1 MNRRVFLPLLLL
13 LLSFVCAAA
22 PTRVRGVVTDAQ
34 TGEPLP
40 YVSVI
45 FVGTRIGTMTDL
57 DGAFTIEIARDYN
70 LLSFQMLGYE
80 TFNVEVKPGVVTD
93 DLRVA
98 MRSDAIGLQSAVVK
112 PKRGR
117 EARYRRRGNPA
128 VDLVK
133 NVIAHKE
140 QNHIRNAGMYSS
152 LDYDKMVLSLDDFRV
167 NFDSTRFWRRFP
179 FFEKY
184 VDTLP
189 AGRTPVLPVSLL
201 EQDEKTFYQ
210 EGKTRTL
217 VRKRRLLGLAE
228 VLDKG
233 AAGENIRSVFAD
245 SDITDDNI
253 PILMNRFV
261 SPLSSPLATTFYKY
275 YISDTLSV
283 DGTECIDLTFVP
295 ANNRSYGFT
304 GHLYVVNDSTYA
316 VKRYTLGIPARINL
330 NYVSEL
336 SVTEDFYKTPD
347 GLWASRAKDYNAR
360 FYVFRWMRQLYARR
374 SITHHDYDFSPAAAM
389 PDSLAQEPDRIVYDK
404 DWWRP
409 NEYWHAIRTT
419 PLSAKERVLDSLE
432 VEIRRE
438 PRLSDFIDAIET
450 VTTEFMPT
458 ARVRSAS
465 RWDYGPLSSIA
476 HYDPVEGFRL
486 RIGGMTTANL
496 NERNFLSAYAAY
508 GFGDR
513 RFKGDLTL
521 VHSFVPREYHPYEPL
536 RHNVSLKF
544 SYDLEAPG
552 QSFSLMDR
560 DNFMMSSMDPQPLQY
575 VRRVQLGYER
585 EWISRLTFD
594 TRLRLDR
601 AEPTGALAYQR
612 ILEDGSLEPVPFFND
627 FSWGTRLRFAPGEAL
642 FSSRLGKDS
651 PVLLTRDAPVLS
663 LTHIVGR
670 FDNRFWYNRTEFS
683 AQKRIWLS
691 AFGHIDASLG
701 AGMVWNQVPLPKL
714 FTPNANLSF
723 FLQDE
728 AFNLMRP
735 MEFVSDRYASF
746 SATYFLKG
754 WILNR
759 IPLINSLGLREVVS
773 FRALYGSLSDR
784 NNPALGGAGLYTFPA
799 HTRTLGST
807 PYMEYSVGLENI
819 FNVLR
824 IDYIRR
830 ISYTEGLEP
839 EQRNGFKVALRIS
852 F

>member
-1 MNRRVFLPLLLL
+1 
-13 LLSFVCAAA
+13 
-22 PTRVRGVVTDAQ
+22 
-34 TGEPLP
+34 
-40 YVSVI
+40 
-45 FVGTRIGTMTDL
+45 
-57 DGAFTIEIARDYN
+57 
-70 LLSFQMLGYE
+70 
-80 TFNVEVKPGVVTD
+80 
-93 DLRVA
+93 
-98 MRSDAIGLQSAVVK
+98 
-112 PKRGR
+112 
-117 EARYRRRGNPA
+117 
-128 VDLVK
+128 
-133 NVIAHKE
+133 
-140 QNHIRNAGMYSS
+140 
-152 LDYDKMVLSLDDFRV
+152 
-167 NFDSTRFWRRFP
+167 
-179 FFEKY
+179 
-184 VDTLP
+184 
-189 AGRTPVLPVSLL
+189 
-201 EQDEKTFYQ
+201 
-210 EGKTRTL
+210 
-217 VRKRRLLGLAE
+217 
-228 VLDKG
+228 
-233 AAGENIRSVFAD
+233 
-245 SDITDDNI
+245 
-253 PILMNRFV
+253 
-261 SPLSSPLATTFYKY
+261 
-275 YISDTLSV
+275 
-283 DGTECIDLTFVP
+283 
-295 ANNRSYGFT
+295 
-304 GHLYVVNDSTYA
+304 
-316 VKRYTLGIPARINL
+316 
-330 NYVSEL
+330 
-336 SVTEDFYKTPD
+336 
-347 GLWASRAKDYNAR
+347 
-360 FYVFRWMRQLYARR
+360 
-374 SITHHDYDFSPAAAM
+374 
-389 PDSLAQEPDRIVYDK
+389 
-404 DWWRP
+404 
-409 NEYWHAIRTT
+409 
-419 PLSAKERVLDSLE
+419 
-432 VEIRRE
+432 
-438 PRLSDFIDAIET
+438 
-450 VTTEFMPT
+450 MPT

-594 TRLRLDR
+594 TRLR
-601 AEPTGALAYQR
+601 
-612 ILEDGSLEPVPFFND
+612 S
-627 FSWGTRLRFAPGEAL
+627 APGEAL

-683 AQKRIWLS
+683 AQRRIWLS

-773 FRALYGSLSDR
+773 FRALYG
-784 NNPALGGAGLYTFPA
+784 
-799 HTRTLGST
+799 
-807 PYMEYSVGLENI
+807 
-819 FNVLR
+819 
-824 IDYIRR
+824 
-830 ISYTEGLEP
+830 
-839 EQRNGFKVALRIS
+839 
-852 F
+852 